1 MPKHLTPK
9 PKMKSFWIKDIIFS
23 NTKIDEIL
31 IFPSKFFPGVSFGY
45 SNLSIITLERC
56 DKKNALESYCYSL
69 KNTLSD
75 KEKGVADKISEEDK
89 EKIEDAVKE
98 TLDWIDD
105 NESADASEFEEKQK
119 DDSTTSA
126 VNINI
131 NILIILFRDFFIIKV
146 YYEQHLLSI
155 IINQFFKI
163 LKICS

>member
-1 MPKHLTPK
+1 MFSLT
-9 PKMKSFWIKDIIFS
+9 SWVV
-23 NTKIDEIL
+23 L
-31 IFPSKFFPGVSFGY
+31 IFESAFSLASATFANCSLPFEGLSPSTA

-119 DDSTTSA
+119 ELEAIANPIMSQFYQNAQQGSSSSDDDDDE
-126 VNINI
+126 
-131 NILIILFRDFFIIKV
+131 L
-146 YYEQHLLSI
+146 
-155 IINQFFKI
+155 
-163 LKICS
+163 